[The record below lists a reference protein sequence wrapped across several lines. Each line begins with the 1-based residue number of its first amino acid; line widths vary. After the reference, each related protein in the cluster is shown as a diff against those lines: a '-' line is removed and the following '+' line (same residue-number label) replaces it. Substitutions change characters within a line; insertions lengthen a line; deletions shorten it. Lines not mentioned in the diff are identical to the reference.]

1 MLLATIVSGGTRPS
15 ISAEEMPLQLHV
27 LGRVL
32 LHQVGVLERLGQ
44 AGMEREPPRPAA
56 AQLGELGLRTPDDGA
71 AGSPPRPVATS
82 VARTSRPWL
91 RNSAAQLAPTV
102 PQPTTATRRMPA
114 IAISATL
121 ILLPDPPGISG
132 MP

>member
-1 MLLATIVSGGTRPS
+1 
-15 ISAEEMPLQLHV
+15 
-27 LGRVL
+27 
-32 LHQVGVLERLGQ
+32 
-44 AGMEREPPRPAA
+44 MEREPPRPAT
-56 AQLGELGLRTPDDGA
+56 AQLGELGLRTHNRCRKFSSA
-71 AGSPPRPVATS
+71 PVATS

-114 IAISATL
+114 IAISATF
-121 ILLPDPPGISG
+121 ILLADPPGISG